1 MRRISMDDNLQILLE
16 ELDMATIQRF
26 QIRYLQCLEVHA
38 LNFLACAALVGS
50 PSRWTSTKIHKA

>member
-1 MRRISMDDNLQILLE
+1 MDDNLQILLE
-16 ELDMATIQRF
+16 ELEMAKIQRF